1 MPLPTALPDANAPI
15 RAKNE
20 TAPLSL
26 PRSPIEQ
33 SVELKQPH
41 GDVFASPKEQPAF
54 LEQHSLPQEFEST
67 KQENE
72 PQPTQVQKEERF
84 LDETIEGLK
93 KTFGMAKNK
102 RGKIPQVR
110 DEIAVK
116 VEHIMEEGLADA
128 FMELST
134 IERQEFKI
142 KGEQTALQIREL
154 LKTATVKV
162 KKIFQ
167 LIFAWLSILP
177 GINRFFLEQEA
188 KIKTDKIVS
197 LKEQYK

>member
-1 MPLPTALPDANAPI
+1 MTPNTSLPDANAPI
-15 RAKNE
+15 RPKNE
-20 TAPLSL
+20 MNPLLFSAM
-26 PRSPIEQ
+26 EQ
-33 SVELKQPH
+33 PTELKQPH
-41 GDVFASPKEQPAF
+41 GNVLTSPKEQPASA
-54 LEQHSLPQEFEST
+54 EQHSGPQEFEKR

-72 PQPTQVQKEERF
+72 PQAMPVQKEERF

-93 KTFGMAKNK
+93 KTFGMSKNK

-134 IERQEFKI
+134 VERQEFKI

-154 LKTATVKV
+154 LKTAKVKV